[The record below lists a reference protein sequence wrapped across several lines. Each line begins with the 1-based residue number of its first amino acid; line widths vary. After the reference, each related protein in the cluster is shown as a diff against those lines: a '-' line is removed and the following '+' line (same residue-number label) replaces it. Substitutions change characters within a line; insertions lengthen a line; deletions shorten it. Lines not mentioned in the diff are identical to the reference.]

1 MRAANAVPWRS
12 VGQMQ
17 CAPHSQVAGAMT
29 LQKAYG
35 LSRPTCFSERTDQ

>member
-1 MRAANAVPWRS
+1 MRAASAVPWRS

-17 CAPHSQVAGAMT
+17 CARHPQVAGPMT
-29 LQKAYG
+29 LQKAHG